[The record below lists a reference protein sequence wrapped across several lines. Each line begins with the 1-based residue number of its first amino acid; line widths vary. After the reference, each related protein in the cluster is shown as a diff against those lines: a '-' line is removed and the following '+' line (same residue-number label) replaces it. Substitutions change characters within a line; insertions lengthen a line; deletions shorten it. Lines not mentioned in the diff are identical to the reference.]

1 MFPILAPPPAVQEAV
16 VTAARLPAPLSL
28 VPDAQVITADDI
40 ALHQSVFAFD
50 ALAALPGVQISRA
63 GAFGGVATVRL
74 RGASSDKTLVLIDG
88 APVNDPTSPAGGFDF
103 SGLDLANVERIEVL
117 SGPQGSLWGS
127 DAIGGVIAVTT
138 REPDGLRGGGEA
150 GSFGTR
156 RLTAS
161 AGMAGEH
168 GALGIGAAWFDTGGI
183 SKADSR
189 DGNTERDPFDSLT
202 LQANGRV
209 NPAGGLSLDGKVRY
223 TLAHTAF
230 DSFGGPT
237 GVMDGPDSQ
246 TGRTVSG
253 FLRAQLMGPFGVK
266 QTLRLDGMDLDRA
279 STSYFG
285 GAAFPFEARGRRLDW
300 RWTAERAGPGPS
312 AVLVGVE
319 EERAREDTGDGVQTS
334 RNLGAFAVW
343 RVDPSPRLSATLS
356 ARRDAP
362 RDYAGVTTLRAAA
375 SVGLGGGVTVQGSWG
390 QGFKAPSIF
399 QTSYPCFECAPP
411 GPAIGLRPEH
421 AAGED
426 LALLW
431 RSADGR
437 IEARL
442 AAYRLSVRDQIDY
455 LYPQGYVNL
464 VRTRTEGLEAEVKAD
479 LGGGWAI
486 KAAYAYAD
494 ARDLSTG
501 APLIRV
507 AAHAGSAEL
516 DWRGARADAALT
528 LRVRGRAADT
538 FGEIKPFAVANL
550 AGSYEV
556 RRGLRLTA
564 RIENLTGVRYQEAF
578 GYGEP
583 GFAVYAGFRLGD

>member
-1 MFPILAPPPAVQEAV
+1 VQEAV
-16 VTAARLPAPLSL
+16 VTAARLPAPLAL
-28 VPDAQVITADDI
+28 VPDAHVITADDI

-50 ALAALPGVQISRA
+50 ALAALPGVRISRA
-63 GAFGGVATVRL
+63 GAFGGVTTVRI

-103 SGLDLANVERIEVL
+103 SSLDLADVDRIEVL

-138 REPDGLRGGGEA
+138 REPDGPRAGGEA

-161 AGMAGEH
+161 AGTTSEH
-168 GALGIGAAWFDTGGI
+168 GALGLGAAWFDTGGI

-209 NPAGGLSLDGKVRY
+209 DPAEGLSLDAKVRY

-237 GVMDGPDSQ
+237 GVIDGPDSQ

-266 QTLRLDGMDLDRA
+266 QTLRLDGMDMDRA

-343 RVDPSPRLSATLS
+343 RIDPSSRLSATLS
-356 ARRDAP
+356 ARRDEP

-411 GPAIGLRPEH
+411 GPAVGLRPEH

-464 VRTRTEGLEAEVKAD
+464 VRTRTDGLEAEAKVE
-479 LGGGWAI
+479 LGGGWAL

-494 ARDLSTG
+494 AKDLSTS
-501 APLIRV
+501 AALIRIP
-507 AAHAGSAEL
+507 AHAGSAKL
-516 DWRGARADAALT
+516 SWRGRRADAVLT
-528 LRVRGRAADT
+528 LRVQGRAADT
-538 FGEIKPFAVANL
+538 YGEIKPFAVANL

-564 RIENLTGVRYQEAF
+564 RIENLTGARYQQAF